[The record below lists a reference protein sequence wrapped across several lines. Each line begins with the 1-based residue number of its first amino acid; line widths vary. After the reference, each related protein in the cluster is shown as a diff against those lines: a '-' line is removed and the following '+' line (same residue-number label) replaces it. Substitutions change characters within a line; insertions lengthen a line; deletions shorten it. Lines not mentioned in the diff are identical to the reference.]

1 MKKALTFAI
10 CSFVMFVARDAAA
23 QPLPWTDRGYFNLNV
38 GFESGSDDFTDDAS
52 RPTYDETMM
61 FSTAQSV
68 DSGAFFDFSAG
79 ARVWRNVSVGIGFHQ
94 GSTDSDATVQ
104 GSVPHPLLFNRPR
117 TFALTVGGLERS
129 ERAIHL
135 QFGYMVIVSNRI
147 TAHLMLGPSF
157 FKVRQ
162 NVVSDVT
169 FTENPGFTSVNATAV
184 TAERVDTPVGFNL
197 GVDLAYQIAEVNRIK
212 LGAGLLLRYAAATA
226 DILLLDDTVE
236 SDLGGFHVGLGARIR
251 F

>member
-1 MKKALTFAI
+1 MKKALSFAV
-10 CSFVMFVARDAAA
+10 CSLVMLVAREAPA

-38 GFESGSDDFTDDAS
+38 GFESASDDLADDAS
-52 RPTYDETMM
+52 RPTYDEAMT

-79 ARVWRNVSVGIGFHQ
+79 ARVWRNISVGIGYHQ
-94 GSTDSDATVQ
+94 GSTDSDATFQ

-117 TFALTVGGLERS
+117 TFAGTVAGLERS

-135 QFGYMVIVSNRI
+135 QLGYMIIVAERV

-157 FKVRQ
+157 FKLRQ
-162 NVVSDVT
+162 NVVADVT
-169 FTENPGFTSVNATAV
+169 FTENAGFTSVNATAAV
-184 TAERVDTPVGFNL
+184 AERVDSPVGFNI
-197 GVDLAYQIAEVNRIK
+197 GVDMAYQIAEVNRVK
-212 LGAGLLLRYAAATA
+212 LGAGLLLRYAAAKA
-226 DILLLDDTVE
+226 DIQLLDDTVD
-236 SDLGGFHVGLGARIR
+236 SDVGGFHVGLGARIR

>member
-1 MKKALTFAI
+1 MKKALTFAV
-10 CSFVMFVARDAAA
+10 CSLVILVARETAA

-38 GFESGSDDFTDDAS
+38 GFESSSDDFADDAS
-52 RPTYDETMM
+52 RPTYDETMT
-61 FSTAQSV
+61 FSTAQSI

-94 GSTDSDATVQ
+94 GSTNSDATVQ
-104 GSVPHPLLFNRPR
+104 GAVPHPQFFNRPR
-117 TFALTVGGLERS
+117 SFTATVTDLERS
-129 ERAIHL
+129 ERAIHVQL
-135 QFGYMVIVSNRI
+135 GYMIIVSDRM

-162 NVVSDVT
+162 NVISDVT
-169 FTENPGFTSVNATAV
+169 FTENSGFTSVNVSPTV
-184 TAERVDTPVGFNL
+184 SERVDSPVGFNI
-197 GVDLAYQIAEVNRIK
+197 GADLAFQVAEVNSVK
-212 LGAGLLLRYAAATA
+212 LGAGLLLRYAAAKA
-226 DILLLDDTVE
+226 DILLLDDTAE